1 MNKSEGLTFID
12 QPTQQKQNY
21 FTSQYYMYEDSNW
34 NSNVKEFK
42 YIPNM
47 ITTSD
52 NEILSNRITEQ
63 TWYERQKGAEERF
76 DFIAT
81 SGERITFIG
90 DRLNMPLV
98 KKIGTG
104 LTISGTTMKYLVTP
118 DEIKDYQ
125 IYNELVPKLFQVEP
139 AEGN

>member
-1 MNKSEGLTFID
+1 EFYYV
-12 QPTQQKQNY
+12 PTY
-21 FTSQYYMYEDSNW
+21 SSQS
-34 NSNVKEFK
+34 
-42 YIPNM
+42 
-47 ITTSD
+47 
-52 NEILSNRITEQ
+52 NEILANQVSEQ
-63 TWYERQKGAEERF
+63 TWYERQKGAENRF

-81 SGERITFIG
+81 NGERITFIG

-139 AEGN
+139 VEGN